1 MKMAGIEVTEEMTA
15 DQLEALAGGE
25 LLRAEVSWSFSMH

>member
-1 MKMAGIEVTEEMTA
+1 MSGIEVTEMMTA

-25 LLRAEVSWSFSMH
+25 LLRAEVGLGKAG